1 MNKEASRQ
9 KLEAN
14 SRFFA
19 EFILSAVEG
28 LRMAAHRLL
37 GSTTRGVTATAIF
50 GALYFGSFAAE
61 AHAQQTG
68 SAPAAAAG
76 RRLTLRQAIDL
87 ALHNNRNIQL
97 AQAGVDRAA
106 AEHEVARS
114 IFRPQVL
121 LGSGLAYTA
130 GFPLSIEGS
139 APSIFQV
146 GASQALYD
154 RNLRNLERQAGQMQ
168 QAAGKSLVET
178 QDQVIAETVLT
189 YLDLDRS
196 RRAVEYLR
204 SETQNLQAAQEITTD
219 RVEAGL
225 ELPLEATRAQ
235 LSTARSRSGLAALEN
250 QISLLEFRLRDLTGI
265 LQSERIAT
273 ESSELPSLSP
283 EETLDGLVAR
293 ALENYPGLRALD
305 EEVRAKEF
313 QVQSEQGTRW
323 PRINLVGQYGL
334 FSKINNYDQYFQR
347 FARNNVTI
355 GLSIVVPLYER
366 ERYNARLSKAAA
378 ELAETRIKREETRAA
393 ISRQVRELWGGI
405 QQQSS
410 AREVTR
416 LELELAR
423 KSLDAMLAQYDE
435 GRINRLAVE
444 QARVEENRSWVRL
457 VNADYEAEKARLQ
470 LLRLTGDI
478 RTAFQP

>member
-1 MNKEASRQ
+1 MNNEPSSQ
-9 KLEAN
+9 KLEVRSK
-14 SRFFA
+14 SRSFGA
-19 EFILSAVEG
+19 AL
-28 LRMAAHRLL
+28 LRMTAF
-37 GSTTRGVTATAIF
+37 GVTATAIF

-61 AHAQQTG
+61 AHAQQTE
-68 SAPAAAAG
+68 SAPAVAAG
-76 RRLTLRQAIDL
+76 RRLTLREAIDL
-87 ALHNNRNIQL
+87 ALRNNRNIQL

-146 GASQALYD
+146 GASQALFD
-154 RNLRNLERQAGQMQ
+154 RSLRNLERQAGQMQ

-178 QDQVIAETVLT
+178 QDQVVAETVLT

-196 RRAVEYLR
+196 RRALEYLR
-204 SETQNLQAAQEITTD
+204 SEAQNLQAAQEITSD

-225 ELPLEATRAQ
+225 ELPLESTRAQ
-235 LSTARSRSGLAALEN
+235 LTTARSRSELAALEN

-265 LQSERIAT
+265 PQSERIAT
-273 ESSELPSLSP
+273 ESAELPSLSA

-355 GLSIVVPLYER
+355 RLSLLVPLY
-366 ERYNARLSKAAA
+366 
-378 ELAETRIKREETRAA
+378 
-393 ISRQVRELWGGI
+393 
-405 QQQSS
+405 
-410 AREVTR
+410 
-416 LELELAR
+416 
-423 KSLDAMLAQYDE
+423 
-435 GRINRLAVE
+435 
-444 QARVEENRSWVRL
+444 
-457 VNADYEAEKARLQ
+457 
-470 LLRLTGDI
+470 
-478 RTAFQP
+478 

>member
-1 MNKEASRQ
+1 
-9 KLEAN
+9 
-14 SRFFA
+14 
-19 EFILSAVEG
+19 
-28 LRMAAHRLL
+28 
-37 GSTTRGVTATAIF
+37 
-50 GALYFGSFAAE
+50 
-61 AHAQQTG
+61 
-68 SAPAAAAG
+68 
-76 RRLTLRQAIDL
+76 
-87 ALHNNRNIQL
+87 
-97 AQAGVDRAA
+97 
-106 AEHEVARS
+106 
-114 IFRPQVL
+114 
-121 LGSGLAYTA
+121 
-130 GFPLSIEGS
+130 
-139 APSIFQV
+139 
-146 GASQALYD
+146 
-154 RNLRNLERQAGQMQ
+154 
-168 QAAGKSLVET
+168 
-178 QDQVIAETVLT
+178 
-189 YLDLDRS
+189 
-196 RRAVEYLR
+196 
-204 SETQNLQAAQEITTD
+204 
-219 RVEAGL
+219 
-225 ELPLEATRAQ
+225 
-235 LSTARSRSGLAALEN
+235 
-250 QISLLEFRLRDLTGI
+250 
-265 LQSERIAT
+265 
-273 ESSELPSLSP
+273 
-283 EETLDGLVAR
+283 VAR